1 MRARAG
7 AADRR
12 VREAC
17 PFCVAVGIVFGVL
30 FLAAHGDGEA
40 RPSLAWLARRLR
52 VARAGRRVVL
62 RRGERLGLEA
72 PQPGVVTVDAQAGVA
87 AGGRVLIALQ
97 QDIGTASVLGS
108 WGNTMRDAVKEY
120 GKVVKA
126 PYAYPIS

>member
-1 MRARAG
+1 MLWCVGGTGIAARG
-7 AADRR
+7 
-12 VREAC
+12 
-17 PFCVAVGIVFGVL
+17 L
-30 FLAAHGDGEA
+30 L
-40 RPSLAWLARRLR
+40 RRL
-52 VARAGRRVVL
+52 L

-72 PQPGVVTVDAQAGVA
+72 PQPRVVAVDAQAGVA

-126 PYAYPIS
+126 PYAYPKS